1 LQGILEG
8 GKDNLEDKIIQNPR
22 YVIEDTIK
30 ARDLSKLLAK
40 AAELHGHFCPFLAL
54 GVKAAVRAVNEL
66 GVSST
71 GMEEVIVIVETNNC
85 FSDGIQFV
93 TGCSFGNNALIY
105 RDYGKTAFTLA
116 KRNGE
121 AVRVSVKDISKFL
134 EEREPEAQR
143 LFQKVVIERQGTSE
157 DQRRLRENWRR
168 VGFKMLDIPD
178 GELFDVTRPAIQVP
192 AYSRIFASVK
202 CSICGENVMEPRAR
216 VQNGQPVCIPCSGQ
230 EYNQLAGDGIS
241 LARKED

>member
-1 LQGILEG
+1 M
-8 GKDNLEDKIIQNPR
+8 DDKFMQNPR
-22 YVIEDTIK
+22 YVVEDAIK
-30 ARDLSKLLAK
+30 AGSLLKLLEK

-54 GVKAAVRAVNEL
+54 GVKAAVQAVNEL

-71 GMEEVIVIVETNNC
+71 GMEEIIAIIETNNC
-85 FSDGIQFV
+85 FSDGVQFV

-121 AVRVSVKDISKFL
+121 AVRVSVKDISELL
-134 EEREPEAQR
+134 EEREPEVQR
-143 LFQKVVIERQGTSE
+143 LFQKVVIERQGTNE
-157 DQRRLRENWRR
+157 DQQRLTENWRR
-168 VGFKMLDIPD
+168 VGFKMLDLPD
-178 GELFDVTRPAIQVP
+178 DELFNVTRLAIKVP

-241 LARKED
+241 LAREDN